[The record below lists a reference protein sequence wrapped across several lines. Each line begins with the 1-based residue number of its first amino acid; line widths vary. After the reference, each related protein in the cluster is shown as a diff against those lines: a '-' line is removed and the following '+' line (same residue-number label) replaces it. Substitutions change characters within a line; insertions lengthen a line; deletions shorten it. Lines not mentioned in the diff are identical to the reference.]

1 MVLLNKSYMNNPY
14 MASPSMTPEEF
25 KQSMIDQYNPNKAKD
40 PNTLFLSPKFEPSKQ
55 IVQTQFG
62 PREVEGAKITS
73 LFQSGEELNTAIK
86 ESQDKEKAFLESGGK
101 VEDTLPDEIDI
112 FPVKKPDE
120 PKESFMDKVISGVNK
135 IFTLQ
140 DTNPEAYNRAMAG
153 LDLYKRGQDGDD
165 IATAL
170 LGNSEFKKEQA
181 TALFEASLKALDF
194 KESTIKV
201 AEAERKLGKVDEPT
215 ADLQKMAKSILDTQY
230 DIEDEGVAFA
240 ISSRAKELQALN
252 PGIGSGTALNFVIEQ
267 AVASGELTSGKGKFG
282 KGKFKANEIVG
293 GQTRSLKELKSRPSN
308 KGKTDEEIRAAVE
321 ANGFILVD

>member
-1 MVLLNKSYMNNPY
+1 MARIRGPQDLNQNTPY
-14 MASPSMTPEEF
+14 NRPIFEVDQSTARVQGPNRGAIITNQTPVAAAPETVETETT
-25 KQSMIDQYNPNKAKD
+25 
-40 PNTLFLSPKFEPSKQ
+40 TL
-55 IVQTQFG
+55 
-62 PREVEGAKITS
+62 
-73 LFQSGEELNTAIK
+73 
-86 ESQDKEKAFLESGGK
+86 
-101 VEDTLPDEIDI
+101 
-112 FPVKKPDE
+112 FPVKRPDE
-120 PKESFMDKVISGVNK
+120 PKESFMDKIVSGVNK
-135 IFTLQ
+135 VFTLQ
-140 DTNPEAYNRAMAG
+140 DTNPEAYNRILSG

-170 LGNSEFKKEQA
+170 LGNSQFKKEQA
-181 TALFEASLKALDF
+181 QALFDASLKALDF
-194 KESTIKV
+194 KESTIRVK
-201 AEAERKLGKVDEPT
+201 EAERKLGKVDEPT

>member
-25 KQSMIDQYNPNKAKD
+25 RQSMIDSYNPNKPKD
-40 PNTLFLSPKFEPSKQ
+40 PNTMFLSPKFEPSKQ

-73 LFQSGEELNTAIK
+73 LFQSGEELNTAIQ
-86 ESQDKEKAFLESGGK
+86 ESQDKEKAFLEGGGK
-101 VEDTLPDEIDI
+101 VEDTLPDETDL

-120 PKESFMDKVISGVNK
+120 TKESFMDKLVSGVNK
-135 IFTLQ
+135 VFTLQ
-140 DTNPEAYNRAMAG
+140 DNNPEAYNRIMSG

-170 LGNSEFKKEQA
+170 LGNSKFKKEQA
-181 TALFEASLKALDF
+181 QALFDASLKALDF
-194 KESTIKV
+194 EESTIKV
-201 AEAERKLGKVDEPT
+201 QEAKRKLGTVDEPS

-282 KGKFKANEIVG
+282 KGKFKSNEMLG
-293 GQTRSLKELKSRPSN
+293 NNTRSLQELKSRPSN
-308 KGKTDEEIRAAVE
+308 KGKTDEEIKAAVE
-321 ANGFILVD
+321 AAGLILVD